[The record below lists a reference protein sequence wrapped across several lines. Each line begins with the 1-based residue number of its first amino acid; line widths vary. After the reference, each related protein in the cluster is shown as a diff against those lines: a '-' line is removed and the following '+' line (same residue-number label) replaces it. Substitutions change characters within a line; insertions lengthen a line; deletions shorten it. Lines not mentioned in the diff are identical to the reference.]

1 MSIPRG
7 KVSLEGTQNNCL
19 PSVYG
24 FETSDFFCFLARISN
39 QKRSFT
45 CYPEMAMACARE
57 MSHNSARESALQLS
71 RRSSAI
77 AIRLESGEN
86 APFLASTAG
95 AGNSSSPVSRY
106 QRRALSQP
114 DVTTIFGGGRSHR
127 CSVQTG
133 AARGRH
139 AGAVSRL
146 PQMQKRGD

>member
-1 MSIPRG
+1 MA
-7 KVSLEGTQNNCL
+7 SLPFTA
-19 PSVYG
+19 
-24 FETSDFFCFLARISN
+24 FETSDFFFFLARISN

-45 CYPEMAMACARE
+45 CYPEVAIMAYARE

-86 APFLASTAG
+86 APSLASTAG

-114 DVTTIFGGGRSHR
+114 EVTTIFGGVEAIA
-127 CSVQTG
+127 VQF
-133 AARGRH
+133 
-139 AGAVSRL
+139 RL
-146 PQMQKRGD
+146 VQREVDMPTQ